1 MILKATT
8 DPRVSQREKKHGD
21 LARAI
26 AQEGIV
32 LLKNEG
38 MLPLKSKKLALYGSG
53 ARRTIAGGTGSGAMH
68 PRRYVG
74 IEEGLK
80 NAGADILT
88 GRWLDAYD
96 AHYDEAERTWR
107 ARIEEKIAGFTD
119 LYKILGVISHDR
131 FVYPTGIP
139 IGEEDLTDAENAVYV
154 LARQAGEGAD
164 RKDVKADYRLDD
176 VEYENLKTLC
186 AHYPNVCVVINVGG
200 MMDLSF
206 LDELPVNAVLF
217 YAQSG
222 QQGGD
227 ALADILF
234 GKVSPSGKLTASWPY
249 RLEDVPSTAAFSENG
264 DAKVQNYT
272 EGIYVGYRYFDAFSV
287 APRYPFGYGLSYAK
301 FAWDASVAVTG
312 GRIVVNCRVKNVGDC
327 AGKEILQLYASLPRG
342 GEVKR
347 LVAFGKTDMIGAGGE
362 DKFTLTLPLT
372 ALTYYDETRAAHVL
386 AEGSYLLRLGTSSA
400 DTRPVAELVLKE
412 EKVKEQC
419 RNLCGK
425 REKFEELTAP
435 SRTEKV
441 DVPRLTLDLSGCRT
455 VVHDYALPEERRYE
469 TLSRMTDGELA
480 SLLVGAGTSAAE
492 GPRLVNVM
500 GASGSTASSLYEAYG
515 IPNIVLSDG
524 PAGLNVTPEV
534 VEMAD
539 GSLKVTAP
547 YPQYDFG
554 FFGKMMRSRMVV
566 RPEDG
571 VCHYQ
576 YATAWPVSLVR
587 AQTWNTALIER
598 MGDAVGREMEEFG
611 VTVWLAPGMN
621 ILRNPL
627 CGRTF
632 EYFSEDPVL
641 SGEMA
646 AATVRGVQKHPGK
659 AACLKH
665 FACNNSEFERCYS
678 TSNVSERA
686 LREIYLKGFEIA
698 VRKSSPKAVMA
709 SYNKL
714 NGVYNTNNGE
724 LLNGILRGEWGY
736 AGLVMSD
743 WDAVSEGRGELTLA
757 QKNGCDLVMP
767 GGKQQAEALARAL
780 SSGEVSR
787 GDAEKSA
794 ARILALISENTA
806 APAVIK

>member
-119 LYKILGVISHDR
+119 LYKILGVIAHGR
-131 FVYPTGIP
+131 FVSPTGIP
-139 IGEEDLTDAENAVYV
+139 IGEGDLTDAENAVYV

-327 AGKEILQLYASLPRG
+327 AGKEVLQLYASLPRG

-362 DKFTLTLPLT
+362 DKLTLTLPLT
-372 ALTYYDETRAAHVL
+372 ALTCYDEARAAHVL

-400 DTRPVAELVLKE
+400 DARPVAELVLKE

-435 SRTEKV
+435 SRTEEV

-611 VTVWLAPGMN
+611 VAVWLAPGMN

-743 WDAVSEGRGELTLA
+743 WNAVFEGCGELMLA
-757 QKNGCDLVMP
+757 EKNGCDLVMP
-767 GGKQQAEALARAL
+767 GGKRQAEALARAL